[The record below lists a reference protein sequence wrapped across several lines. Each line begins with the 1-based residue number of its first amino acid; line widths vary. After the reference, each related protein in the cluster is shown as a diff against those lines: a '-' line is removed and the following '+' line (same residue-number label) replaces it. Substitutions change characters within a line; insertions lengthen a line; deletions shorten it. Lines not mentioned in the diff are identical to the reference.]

1 MKKVAIEEEMAKL
14 VAKGDKNLQ
23 AARDQLQK
31 GYTDV
36 AVSRG
41 YYAMFYYTTALLLTK
56 NLRFSKH
63 SAVISAFGEHFAK
76 PEIVPKHLH
85 RKLMDAFELRSTGD
99 YEYMEEIPEQDAE
112 ELLRDAEDF
121 INEIKRH
128 LPPAVCK

>member
-1 MKKVAIEEEMAKL
+1 MKKVTIEEEITKL
-14 VAKGDKNLQ
+14 TAKGDKNLQ

-31 GYTDV
+31 GYTDA

-63 SAVISAFGEHFAK
+63 SAVIAAFGEHFAK
-76 PEIVPKHLH
+76 PEIVPKYLH

-99 YEYMEEIPEQDAE
+99 YEYMEEISQREAE
-112 ELLRDAEDF
+112 ELLKDAEDF
-121 INEIKRH
+121 INEIKKR
-128 LPPAVCK
+128 LPPVTHQ